1 VQMLPD
7 FVLLQHR
14 PTSVWIDEKFNKP
27 PVIELIRDPDR
38 FFSDKRCVVVKDQ
51 KKIKVARVPVEIS
64 GVLYRIFIKRYNAF
78 SLRSRLLSIFTRSG
92 AFRSLQGAA
101 ILKDAGFATA
111 RPLAALESRRCGV
124 VTKSFYITEEIT
136 GGKTADTYWREDL
149 TMAQPQRLG
158 RRRRFIGR
166 LALTFQALHRQGV
179 YHNDLKDANIIVV
192 PDRDADAE
200 LFYLLDLEGTR
211 RYSDLN
217 LRRKIKNLVQ
227 LNHTLGRLLR
237 RTEKMYFLKIYLG
250 SSFISKPIRRRW
262 VTAVVEQSRR
272 RDLKARRVVRN
283 PL

>member
-1 VQMLPD
+1 MLSD
-7 FVLLQHR
+7 FILLQHGA
-14 PTSVWIDEKFNKP
+14 TSLWIDEKLNRP
-27 PVIELIRDPDR
+27 PLIELIWDPDR
-38 FFSDKRCVVVKDQ
+38 FFSDKSCVVVKDQ

-101 ILKDAGFATA
+101 ILTDAGFATA
-111 RPLAALESRRCGV
+111 KPLAALESRRCGV
-124 VTKSFYITEEIT
+124 VTKSFYLTEEIA
-136 GGKTADTYWREDL
+136 GGKTADAYWREDL
-149 TMAQPQRLG
+149 TMTQPKRLP
-158 RRRRFIGR
+158 RRRRFIGG
-166 LALTFQALHRQGV
+166 LARTFQALHRQGV

-192 PDRDADAE
+192 PDSDAE

-250 SSFISKPIRRRW
+250 SSFISKPIKRRW
-262 VTAVVEQSRR
+262 VTAVLEQSRR
-272 RDLKARRVVRN
+272 RDLRARRVVRQ

>member
-1 VQMLPD
+1 MCGRD
-7 FVLLQHR
+7 G
-14 PTSVWIDEKFNKP
+14 P
-27 PVIELIRDPDR
+27 PVPHPKC
-38 FFSDKRCVVVKDQ
+38 F
-51 KKIKVARVPVEIS
+51 P
-64 GVLYRIFIKRYNAF
+64 
-78 SLRSRLLSIFTRSG
+78 
-92 AFRSLQGAA
+92 
-101 ILKDAGFATA
+101 
-111 RPLAALESRRCGV
+111 
-124 VTKSFYITEEIT
+124 
-136 GGKTADTYWREDL
+136 
-149 TMAQPQRLG
+149 
-158 RRRRFIGR
+158 RRRRFLGR